1 MKTLNIYK
9 RQFKEINKQMDGNV
23 ILAGP
28 CAVESYE
35 QMSKVAQCIS
45 RHSLKYIRG
54 GAYKPRTSP
63 YSFQGLGKEGLH
75 ILKAVCDEYNLIGVT
90 EILDIRDLD
99 DIQSCV
105 DILQVGARNM
115 YNYPLLRELG
125 KLKKTV
131 LLKRGFMS
139 TYKELMLAAE
149 YILNNGNDN
158 IIICERGI
166 RTFETSTRNTLDL
179 SIVALIKEDTEIP
192 VIVDL
197 SHSLGRK
204 DIIVPMAKASVAAG
218 ANGLM
223 VEVHPNPDK
232 ALSDQKQQLSIN
244 EFENV
249 LKNLKL

>member
-1 MKTLNIYK
+1 
-9 RQFKEINKQMDGNV
+9 
-23 ILAGP
+23 
-28 CAVESYE
+28 
-35 QMSKVAQCIS
+35 
-45 RHSLKYIRG
+45 
-54 GAYKPRTSP
+54 
-63 YSFQGLGKEGLH
+63 
-75 ILKAVCDEYNLIGVT
+75 
-90 EILDIRDLD
+90 
-99 DIQSCV
+99 
-105 DILQVGARNM
+105 
-115 YNYPLLRELG
+115 
-125 KLKKTV
+125 
-131 LLKRGFMS
+131 
-139 TYKELMLAAE
+139 MLAAE